1 MKGIL
6 SSIVSFFSD
15 KQAAGNVN
23 IPLFIVTLVILLVA
37 LGLCIIIS
45 RKNRL
50 YIRRKDDKKDNAYT

>member
-6 SSIVSFFSD
+6 SSIINFFSD
-15 KQAAGNVN
+15 KQAAGIVN

-37 LGLCIIIS
+37 LWICIIIS

-50 YIRRKDDKKDNAYT
+50 YIRQKKDKKDNAYI